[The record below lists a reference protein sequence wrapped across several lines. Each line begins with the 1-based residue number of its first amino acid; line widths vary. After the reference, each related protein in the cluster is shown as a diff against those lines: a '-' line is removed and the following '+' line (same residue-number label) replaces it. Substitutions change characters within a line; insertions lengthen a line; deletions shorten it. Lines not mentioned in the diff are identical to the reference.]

1 MININGG
8 KMRNKFILATIFL
21 SSLLSSTWVYA
32 HYEHYSIA
40 NQVDGSRREDIPA
53 PCNYVIVG
61 SQADCYIEEVD
72 TIKNYFRSV
81 PSRMR
86 KKGFSNGKIARFK
99 REQKVFEKR
108 VKDICE
114 RENAECTALGSGCAL
129 NYNSCYYHKY
139 HPRFLKLKHMLGEPH
154 PVRKK

>member
-1 MININGG
+1 MKKSLIAVIV
-8 KMRNKFILATIFL
+8 
-21 SSLLSSTWVYA
+21 LLSSTWVYA
-32 HYEHYSIA
+32 HYEHYSIT
-40 NQVDGSRREDIPA
+40 NQLDTPRREDVPA
-53 PCNYVIVG
+53 PCNYVTV
-61 SQADCYIEEVD
+61 SAQANCYMEEVD

-108 VKDICE
+108 VRNICE
-114 RENAECTALGSGCAL
+114 NITCNAQGSGCGL
-129 NYNSCYYHKY
+129 IFSHCYYLKY
-139 HPRFLKLKHMLGEPH
+139 HPRFLKLKQMLGEPH

>member
-1 MININGG
+1 MKKSLIAVIV
-8 KMRNKFILATIFL
+8 
-21 SSLLSSTWVYA
+21 LLSSTWVYA
-32 HYEHYSIA
+32 HYEHYSVA
-40 NQVDGSRREDIPA
+40 NQSNSRRKDI
-53 PCNYVIVG
+53 PCNYGSVG
-61 SQADCYIEEVD
+61 EDAFCYEEKVN
-72 TIKNYFRSV
+72 TIQSYFRSV

-129 NYNSCYYHKY
+129 NYNSCYYYKY
-139 HPRFLKLKHMLGEPH
+139 HPRFLKLKHMLGEPN

>member
-1 MININGG
+1 MEQIMKKSLIAV
-8 KMRNKFILATIFL
+8 IV
-21 SSLLSSTWVYA
+21 LLSSTWGYA
-32 HYEHYSIA
+32 HYEHYSIT
-40 NQVDGSRREDIPA
+40 NKEDSRREDIPA
-53 PCNYVIVG
+53 PCNYVTVP

-72 TIKNYFRSV
+72 AIKNYFRSV

-114 RENAECTALGSGCAL
+114 RENAQCTALGSGCAL
-129 NYNSCYYHKY
+129 NYNSCYYYKY

>member
-1 MININGG
+1 MKKSLIAVIV
-8 KMRNKFILATIFL
+8 
-21 SSLLSSTWVYA
+21 LLSSTWVYA
-32 HYEHYSIA
+32 HYEYYSVA
-40 NQVDGSRREDIPA
+40 NQSNSRRKDI
-53 PCNYVIVG
+53 PCNYGSVG
-61 SQADCYIEEVD
+61 EDAFCYVEKVN
-72 TIKNYFRSV
+72 TIKSYFRSV

-86 KKGFSNGKIARFK
+86 KKGFNNGKIARFK

-129 NYNSCYYHKY
+129 NYNSCYYYKY

>member
-1 MININGG
+1 MKKSLIAVIV
-8 KMRNKFILATIFL
+8 
-21 SSLLSSTWVYA
+21 LLSSTWVYA
-32 HYEHYSIA
+32 HYEHYSVTKQY
-40 NQVDGSRREDIPA
+40 NSRRKDI
-53 PCNYVIVG
+53 PCNYGSVG
-61 SQADCYIEEVD
+61 EDAFCYVEKVN
-72 TIKNYFRSV
+72 TIKSYFRSV

-129 NYNSCYYHKY
+129 NYNSCYYYKY

-154 PVRKK
+154 PVRQK

>member
-1 MININGG
+1 MKKSLIAVIV
-8 KMRNKFILATIFL
+8 
-21 SSLLSSTWVYA
+21 LLSSTWVYA
-32 HYEHYSIA
+32 HYEYYSVA
-40 NQVDGSRREDIPA
+40 NQSNSRRKDI
-53 PCNYVIVG
+53 PCNYGSVG
-61 SQADCYIEEVD
+61 EDAFCYVEKVN
-72 TIKNYFRSV
+72 TIKSYFRSV

-129 NYNSCYYHKY
+129 NYNSCYYYKY
-139 HPRFLKLKHMLGEPH
+139 HPRFLKLKHMLGEPN